1 MIFVPQYRKNKM
13 FFSLCE
19 RERDQLREKKK
30 KDREKQKGKEKKKKN
45 ILLSSFMSNT

>member
-30 KDREKQKGKEKKKKN
+30 DREKQKGKEKKKKN